1 MIALSVSAL
10 RYAVDVCR
18 ECSGY
23 KVGIVPYD
31 AYEMREVVKAVSS
44 ILEEKACLEHI
55 RNNGWNYYV
64 EFPNGSILKIIRAS
78 NSARGHR
85 FHLVVINKFI
95 DREIRDILKSVELLE
110 WL

>member
-1 MIALSVSAL
+1 MIALSESAL
-10 RYAVDVCR
+10 RYAVDICR
-18 ECSGY
+18 ERSDY

-31 AYEMREVVKAVSS
+31 TYEMRDIVEDISS
-44 ILEEKACLEHI
+44 LLKKESSLEHI

-64 EFPNGSILKIIRAS
+64 EFPNGSILKIIRPT

-85 FHLVVINKFI
+85 FHLVVINRFL
-95 DREIRDILKSVELLE
+95 DREVRDILKSVELLE